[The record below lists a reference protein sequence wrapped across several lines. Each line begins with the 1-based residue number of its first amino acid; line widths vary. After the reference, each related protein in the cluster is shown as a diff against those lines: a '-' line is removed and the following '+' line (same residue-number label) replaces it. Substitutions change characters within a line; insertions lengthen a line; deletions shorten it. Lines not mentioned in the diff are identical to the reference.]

1 MDLTPK
7 QKAFAD
13 EYIKNGGNASD
24 AARKAGYAPKSADV
38 IGRENLRKP
47 TISAYIAEKQSL
59 IEKQKGTDIMSLA
72 EIQQRRSMIARGELT
87 DSFGFAPDFSD
98 QLKSMNDLE
107 KTLAIKEARE
117 EQQKAEEKARLQGEY
132 HIDLDIVPDV
142 FHKMIRDIRAKKHS
156 EYILPGGRGSMKSS
170 TTSLIIPELLKNNSN
185 MHALILRKV
194 GNTIKDSVY
203 AQMKWAIDKLNL
215 TEEFTCKVSPME
227 ITYKPT
233 GQKIYFRGADDP
245 LKIKSIK
252 PEFGYIGIVWF
263 EELDQFAGP
272 EEIRNIQQ
280 SAIRG
285 GNEAYK
291 FKSFNPPRSKNNWA
305 NEYTAEAEEKDENA
319 MVQHSTYLDLGI
331 EQEWLGDIFLDD
343 AEHLK
348 ETNPDAYKNE
358 YLGEANGNGGNVFE
372 YLEIREITAEEIS
385 HFDRIYQ
392 GCDWGFYPDPFAF
405 VRFYYNHNNDTLYFI
420 DEIYEN
426 KLTNRKSADII
437 LERGYTDFEITCD
450 SAEPKSINDF
460 RDFGIPARGAIKGP
474 GSVEYSM
481 KWLQGRR
488 IVIDPKRTPGVHK
501 EFTKYEYERDKDG
514 NIISGYPD
522 KDNHLI
528 DATRYGSEKLW
539 RRRGSSA

>member
-107 KTLAIKEARE
+107 KALKIKQEQE
-117 EQQKAEEKARLQGEY
+117 EKKAAEEAARNAKEY
-132 HIDLDIVPDV
+132 HMDLYNIPDC
-142 FHKMIRDIRAKKHS
+142 FHWAIRDIRDKKHL
-156 EYILPGGRGSMKSS
+156 EYVFKGGRGSTKS
-170 TTSLIIPELLKNNSN
+170 TTVGMTIVELMKNNHDI
-185 MHALILRKV
+185 HAVVCRKV

-203 AQMKWAIDKLNL
+203 NKIKWAIGKQ
-215 TEEFTCKVSPME
+215 EFTEKFDSKLSPME
-227 ITYKPT
+227 ITLKAT

-245 LKIKSIK
+245 DKIKSIN
-252 PEFGYIGIVWF
+252 PEFGYIGILWF

-272 EEIRNIQQ
+272 EEIRKIEQ

-285 GNEAYK
+285 GNLAWI
-291 FKSFNPPRSKNNWA
+291 FKSFNPPKTMNNWA
-305 NEYTAEAEEKDENA
+305 NKYVLEPKENRI
-319 MVQHSTYLDLGI
+319 VHSSTYLDVPK
-331 EQEWLGDIFLDD
+331 EWLGQPFVDE

-348 ETNPDAYKNE
+348 EVNPNAYEHE
-358 YLGEANGNGGNVFE
+358 YMGIANGNGGNVFE
-372 YLEIREITAEEIS
+372 YLEIRDITDEEIS
-385 HFDRIYQ
+385 HMDKIFQ
-392 GCDWGFYPDPFAF
+392 GCDWGFFPDPYAF
-405 VRFYYNHNNDTLYFI
+405 IRLYYNHNTEKIYLI
-420 DEIYEN
+420 DEICEN
-426 KLTNRKSADII
+426 KWSNRKSADEI
-437 LERGYTDFEITCD
+437 LKRKYDDYTITCD
-450 SAEPKSINDF
+450 SAEPKSINDY
-460 RDFGIPARGAIKGP
+460 RDFGLPARGAIKGP

-481 KWLQGRR
+481 KWLQTRT
-488 IVIDPKRTPGVHK
+488 IVIDPKRTPNAYK
-501 EFTKYEYERDKDG
+501 EFSEYEYERDKDG
-514 NIISGYPD
+514 NVISGYPD
-522 KDNHLI
+522 ENNHLI
-528 DATRYGSEKLW
+528 DACRYATESLW
-539 RRRGSSA
+539 RRRGNNA

>member
-38 IGRENLRKP
+38 IGRENIRKP

-117 EQQKAEEKARLQGEY
+117 EQQKAEEAARTEDEY
-132 HIDLDIVPDV
+132 HLDLDIIADV
-142 FHKMIRDIRAKKHS
+142 FHPMVRDIRRGMHT
-156 EYILPGGRGSMKSS
+156 EYVLPGGRGSTKSS
-170 TTSLIIPELLKNNSN
+170 GISCIIIELLKNNSD
-185 MHALILRKV
+185 MHALVLRKV

-203 AQMKWAIDKLNL
+203 AQIKWAISKMGLDA
-215 TEEFTCKVSPME
+215 EFKFKTSPFE

-245 LKIKSIK
+245 MKIKSIK

-285 GNEAYK
+285 GDKAYR
-291 FKSFNPPRSKNNWA
+291 FKSYNPPRSKNNWV
-305 NEYTAEAEEKDENA
+305 NEYTEEVQEKDPEA
-319 MVQHSTYLDLGI
+319 LVTHSTYKDVPKD
-331 EQEWLGDIFLDD
+331 WLGEQFIND

-348 ETNPDAYKNE
+348 EVNPAAYDNE
-358 YLGEANGNGGNVFE
+358 YMGKANGNGGNVFE
-372 YLEIREITAEEIS
+372 FIEEREITDEEIAS
-385 HFDRIYQ
+385 FDKIYQ
-392 GCDWGFYPDPFAF
+392 GVDWGWYPDPFAF
-405 VRFYYNHNNDTLYFI
+405 VRLYYDAARETIYFI
-420 DEIYEN
+420 DEYGTDKEKNSKTAAEI
-426 KLTNRKSADII
+426 KR
-437 LERGYTDFEITCD
+437 RGYDDYIITCD
-450 SAEPKSINDF
+450 SAEKKSTSDY
-460 RDFGIPARGAIKGP
+460 RDEGLPARDAIKGP

-481 KWLQGRR
+481 KWLQGKKL
-488 IVIDPKRTPGVHK
+488 VFDPRRTPKARK
-501 EFTKYEYERDKDG
+501 EFKKYEYERDKDG

-522 KDNHLI
+522 KDNHFI
-528 DATRYGSEKLW
+528 DASRYATESLW
-539 RRRGSSA
+539 RRRGNSA

>member
-7 QKAFAD
+7 QKVFAD

-107 KTLAIKEARE
+107 KALKIKQEQE
-117 EQQKAEEKARLQGEY
+117 EKKMAEEAARNAKPY
-132 HIDLDIVPDV
+132 HMDLYNIPDC
-142 FHKMIRDIRAKKHS
+142 FHQTIRDIRDKEHL
-156 EYILPGGRGSMKSS
+156 EYVFKGGRGSTKS
-170 TTSLIIPELLKNNSN
+170 TTVGMTIVELMKNNHDI
-185 MHALILRKV
+185 HAVVCRKV

-203 AQMKWAIDKLNL
+203 NKIKWAIGKQEF
-215 TEEFTCKVSPME
+215 TEEFDSKLSPME
-227 ITYKPT
+227 ITLKST

-245 LKIKSIK
+245 EKIKSIN
-252 PEFGYIGIVWF
+252 PEFGYIGILWF

-272 EEIRNIQQ
+272 EEIRKIEQ

-285 GNEAYK
+285 GDIAWI
-291 FKSFNPPRSKNNWA
+291 FKSFNPPKTMNNWA
-305 NEYTAEAEEKDENA
+305 NKYILEPKENRI
-319 MVQHSTYLDLGI
+319 VHSSTYLDVPKG
-331 EQEWLGDIFLDD
+331 WLGQPFIDE

-348 ETNPDAYKNE
+348 EVNPNAYEHE
-358 YLGEANGNGGNVFE
+358 YMGVANGNGGNVFE
-372 YLEIREITAEEIS
+372 YLEIRDITDEEIS
-385 HFDRIYQ
+385 HMDKIFQ
-392 GCDWGFYPDPFAF
+392 GCDWGFFPDPYAF
-405 VRFYYNHNNDTLYFI
+405 IRLYYNHNTEKIYLI

-426 KLTNRKSADII
+426 KWSNRKSADEI
-437 LERGYTDFEITCD
+437 LKRKYDDYAITCD
-450 SAEPKSINDF
+450 SAEPKSINDY
-460 RDFGIPARGAIKGP
+460 RDFGLPARGAIKGP

-481 KWLQGRR
+481 KWLQTRT
-488 IVIDPKRTPGVHK
+488 IVIDPKRTPNAYK
-501 EFTKYEYERDKDG
+501 EFSEYEYERDKDG
-514 NIISGYPD
+514 NVISGYPD
-522 KDNHLI
+522 ENNHLI
-528 DATRYGSEKLW
+528 DACRYATESLW
-539 RRRGSSA
+539 RRRGNNA

>member
-1 MDLTPK
+1 MNLTPK
-7 QKAFAD
+7 QKAFVH

-24 AARKAGYAPKSADV
+24 AARRAGYKNHEVEGSRLIRNDKV
-38 IGRENLRKP
+38 L
-47 TISAYIAEKQSL
+47 AYIAEKQSL

-117 EQQKAEEKARLQGEY
+117 EQRKAEEKARLQSEY

-142 FHKMIRDIRAKKHS
+142 FHKMIRDIRTKKHS

-170 TTSLIIPELLKNNSN
+170 TISLIIPELLKNNPN

-203 AQMKWAIDKLNL
+203 AQMKWAIDKLDLN
-215 TEEFTCKVSPME
+215 EEFTCKVSPME

-305 NEYTAEAEEKDENA
+305 NEYTAEAEEKDDSA
-319 MVQHSTYLDLGI
+319 LVVHSTYLDLGI
-331 EQEWLGDIFLDD
+331 EQEWLGDIFLAD

-348 ETNPDAYKNE
+348 EVNPDAYENE
-358 YLGEANGNGGNVFE
+358 YLGKANGNGGNIFE
-372 YLEIREITAEEIS
+372 YIEERTITDEEIS

-392 GCDWGFYPDPFAF
+392 GNDWGFFPDPYAF
-405 VRFYYNHNNDTLYFI
+405 IRLYYNHNTEKIYLI

-426 KLTNRKSADII
+426 KWSNRKSADEI
-437 LERGYTDFEITCD
+437 LKRKYDDYAITCD
-450 SAEPKSINDF
+450 SAEPKSINDY
-460 RDFGIPARGAIKGP
+460 RDFGLPARGAIKGP
-474 GSVEYSM
+474 GSIEYSM
-481 KWLQGRR
+481 KWFQTRT
-488 IVIDPKRTPGVHK
+488 IVIDPKRTPNAYK
-501 EFTKYEYERDKDG
+501 EFSNYEYERDKDG

-522 KDNHLI
+522 ENNHLI
-528 DATRYGSEKLW
+528 DACRYATESLW
-539 RRRGSSA
+539 RRRGNNA

>member
-24 AARKAGYAPKSADV
+24 AARKAGYKNYEVEGYRLIRNDKVLS
-38 IGRENLRKP
+38 
-47 TISAYIAEKQSL
+47 YIAEKQAK
-59 IEKQKGTDIMSLA
+59 IEKQKCTDIMSLA

-117 EQQKAEEKARLQGEY
+117 EQRKAEEKARLQSEY

-142 FHKMIRDIRAKKHS
+142 FHKMIRDIRKKKHS

-170 TTSLIIPELLKNNSN
+170 TISLIIPELLKNNPN

-203 AQMKWAIDKLNL
+203 AQMKWAIDKLDLN
-215 TEEFTCKVSPME
+215 EEFVCKVSPME

-272 EEIRNIQQ
+272 EEIRSIQQ

-305 NEYTAEAEEKDENA
+305 NEYTAEAEEKDDSA
-319 MVQHSTYLDLGI
+319 LVVHSTYLNLGI
-331 EQEWLGDIFLDD
+331 EQEWLGDIFLED

>member
-1 MDLTPK
+1 MNLTPK
-7 QKAFAD
+7 QEAFAL

-24 AARKAGYAPKSADV
+24 AARKAGYKNYEVEGYRLIRNDKVLS
-38 IGRENLRKP
+38 
-47 TISAYIAEKQSL
+47 YIAEKQAK
-59 IEKQKGTDIMSLA
+59 IEKQKCTDIMSLA

-132 HIDLDIVPDV
+132 HIDLNIVPDV
-142 FHKMIRDIRAKKHS
+142 FHKMIRDIRAKKHT

-170 TTSLIIPELLKNNSN
+170 TISLIIPELLKNNPN

-203 AQMKWAIDKLNL
+203 AQMKWAIDKLDLN
-215 TEEFTCKVSPME
+215 EEFMCKVSPME

-305 NEYTAEAEEKDENA
+305 NEYTAEAEEKDDSTL
-319 MVQHSTYLDLGI
+319 VVHSTYLDLGI
-331 EQEWLGDIFLDD
+331 EQEWLGDIFLAD

-348 ETNPDAYKNE
+348 EVNPDAYDNE
-358 YLGEANGNGGNVFE
+358 YLGHANGNGGNIFE
-372 YLEIREITAEEIS
+372 YIEERTITDEEIS

-392 GCDWGFYPDPFAF
+392 GVDWGWFPDPYAFA
-405 VRFYYNHNNDTLYFI
+405 RIYYDHARETIYFL
-420 DEIYEN
+420 DEIGEN
-426 KLTNRKSADII
+426 KKSNDWTAAEIKK
-437 LERGYTDFEITCD
+437 RGYDDYVITCD
-450 SAEPKSINDF
+450 SAENKSVNDY
-460 RDFGIPARGAIKGP
+460 RDAGLPARGAIKGP
-474 GSVEYSM
+474 GSIEYSM
-481 KWLQGRR
+481 KWLQKRKL
-488 IVIDPKRTPGVHK
+488 VFDPARTPKALK
-501 EFTKYEYERDKDG
+501 EFKKYEYERDKDG

-522 KDNHLI
+522 KDNHFI
-528 DATRYGSEKLW
+528 DACRYATEEMW
-539 RRRGSSA
+539 RRRGCSA

>member
-1 MDLTPK
+1 MGLTPK

-24 AARKAGYAPKSADV
+24 AARKAGYKNYEVEGYRLIRNDKVLS
-38 IGRENLRKP
+38 
-47 TISAYIAEKQSL
+47 YIAEKQAK
-59 IEKQKGTDIMSLA
+59 IEKQKCTDIMSLA

-107 KTLAIKEARE
+107 KTLAIKETKE
-117 EQQKAEEKARLQGEY
+117 EQQRIAERARLQEVY
-132 HIDLDIVPDV
+132 HLDLSVVPDV
-142 FHKMIRDIRAKKHS
+142 FHRMIRDIRAKKHS

-170 TTSLIIPELLKNNSN
+170 TISLIIPELIKNNPN

-203 AQMKWAIDKLNL
+203 AQMKWALDKLNL
-215 TEEFTCKVSPME
+215 SEEFTCKVSPME

-305 NEYTAEAEEKDENA
+305 NEYTAEAEEKDDSA
-319 MVQHSTYLDLGI
+319 LVVHSTYLDLDI
-331 EQEWLGDIFLDD
+331 EQEWLGDIFLED

-420 DEIYEN
+420 DEIYKN

-481 KWLQGRR
+481 KWLQGRK

>member
-1 MDLTPK
+1 MGLTPK

-24 AARKAGYAPKSADV
+24 AARKAGYKNYEVEGYRLIRNDKVLS
-38 IGRENLRKP
+38 
-47 TISAYIAEKQSL
+47 YIAEKQAK
-59 IEKQKGTDIMSLA
+59 IEKQKCTDIMSLA

-107 KTLAIKEARE
+107 KTLAIKETKE
-117 EQQKAEEKARLQGEY
+117 EQQRIAERARLQEVY
-132 HIDLDIVPDV
+132 HLDLSVVPDV
-142 FHKMIRDIRAKKHS
+142 FHRMIRDIRAKKHS

-170 TTSLIIPELLKNNSN
+170 TISLIIPELIKNNPN

-203 AQMKWAIDKLNL
+203 AQMKWALDKLNL
-215 TEEFTCKVSPME
+215 SEEFTCKVSPME

-305 NEYTAEAEEKDENA
+305 NEYTAEAEEKDDSA
-319 MVQHSTYLDLGI
+319 LVVHSTYLDLDI
-331 EQEWLGDIFLDD
+331 EQEWLGDIFLED

-420 DEIYEN
+420 DEIYKN

>member
-1 MDLTPK
+1 MRLTPK

-24 AARKAGYAPKSADV
+24 AARKAGYKKAPEQ
-38 IGRENLRKP
+38 GCENLKKP
-47 TISAYIAEKQSL
+47 NISAYISEKQSL

-87 DSFGFAPDFSD
+87 DSFGFVPDFSD

-117 EQQKAEEKARLQGEY
+117 EQRKAEEKARLQGEY
-132 HIDLDIVPDV
+132 HIDLNIVPDV

-170 TTSLIIPELLKNNSN
+170 TISLIIPELLKNNPN

-203 AQMKWAIDKLNL
+203 AQMKWAIDKLGL
-215 TEEFTCKVSPME
+215 SEEFVCKVSPME

-263 EELDQFAGP
+263 EELDQFSNP

-305 NEYTAEAEEKDENA
+305 NEYTAEAEEKDENV
-319 MVQHSTYLDLGI
+319 MVVHSTYLDLGI
-331 EQEWLGDIFLDD
+331 EQEWLGDVFLAD

-348 ETNPDAYKNE
+348 EVNPDAYDNE
-358 YLGEANGNGGNVFE
+358 YLGHANGNGGNIFE
-372 YLEIREITAEEIS
+372 YIEERTITDEEIS

-392 GCDWGFYPDPFAF
+392 GVDWGWYPDKYAF
-405 VRFYYNHNNDTLYFI
+405 SRIYYDSARETIYFI

-426 KLTNRKSADII
+426 KKSNEWTANEIKRRQYDD
-437 LERGYTDFEITCD
+437 YEITCD
-450 SAEPKSINDF
+450 SAEPKSINDY
-460 RDFGIPARGAIKGP
+460 RDLGLPARGAIKGP
-474 GSVEYSM
+474 GSIEYSM
-481 KWLQGRR
+481 KWLQRR
-488 IVIDPKRTPGVHK
+488 KLVFDPKRTPNACK
-501 EFTKYEYERDKDG
+501 EFKKYEYERDKDG
-514 NIISGYPD
+514 NICSGYPD

-528 DATRYGSEKLW
+528 DSVRYGSESLW
-539 RRRGSSA
+539 RRRGNSA

>member
-24 AARKAGYAPKSADV
+24 AARKAGYSNGIIRNATKKLLEKDC
-38 IGRENLRKP
+38 
-47 TISAYIAEKQSL
+47 ISAYIAKKQAE
-59 IEKQKGTDIMSLA
+59 IEKQNGTDIMSLA
-72 EIQQRRSMIARGELT
+72 EIQQRRSMIARGELK

-107 KTLAIKEARE
+107 KTLAIKETKE
-117 EQQKAEEKARLQGEY
+117 EQQRIAERARLQEAY
-132 HIDLDIVPDV
+132 HLDLSVVPDV
-142 FHKMIRDIRAKKHS
+142 FHRMIRDIRAKKHS

-170 TTSLIIPELLKNNSN
+170 TISLIIPELIKNNPN

-215 TEEFTCKVSPME
+215 TEEFICKVSPME

-305 NEYTAEAEEKDENA
+305 NEYTAEAEEKDKNV
-319 MVQHSTYLDLGI
+319 MVVHSTYLDLGI
-331 EQEWLGDIFLDD
+331 EQEWLGDVFLAD

-348 ETNPDAYKNE
+348 EVNPDAYDNE
-358 YLGEANGNGGNVFE
+358 YLGHANGNGGNIFE
-372 YLEIREITAEEIS
+372 YIEERTITDEEIS

-392 GCDWGFYPDPFAF
+392 GVDWGWYPDKYAF
-405 VRFYYNHNNDTLYFI
+405 SRIHYDSDREIIYFI

-426 KLTNRKSADII
+426 KKSNEWTANEIKRRQYDD
-437 LERGYTDFEITCD
+437 YEITCD
-450 SAEPKSINDF
+450 SAEPKSINDY
-460 RDFGIPARGAIKGP
+460 RDLGLPARGAIKGP
-474 GSVEYSM
+474 GSIEYSM
-481 KWLQGRR
+481 KWLQRR
-488 IVIDPKRTPGVHK
+488 KLVFDPKRTPNACK
-501 EFTKYEYERDKDG
+501 EFKKYEYERDKDG
-514 NIISGYPD
+514 NICSGYPD

-528 DATRYGSEKLW
+528 DSVRYGSESLW
-539 RRRGSSA
+539 RRRGNSA

>member
-1 MDLTPK
+1 MNLTPK

-107 KTLAIKEARE
+107 KMLAIKEARE
-117 EQQKAEEKARLQGEY
+117 EQKKAEEKARLQGEY
-132 HIDLDIVPDV
+132 HIDLNIVPDV

-170 TTSLIIPELLKNNSN
+170 TISLIIPELLKNNPN

-203 AQMKWAIDKLNL
+203 AQMKWALDKMNL
-215 TEEFTCKVSPME
+215 SEEFTCKVSPME

-305 NEYTAEAEEKDENA
+305 NEYTAEAEEKDDSA
-319 MVQHSTYLDLGI
+319 LVVHSTYLDLDI
-331 EQEWLGDIFLDD
+331 EQEWLGDIFLAD

-348 ETNPDAYKNE
+348 EVNPDAYDNE
-358 YLGEANGNGGNVFE
+358 YLGHANGNGGNIFE
-372 YLEIREITAEEIS
+372 YIEERTITDEEIS

-392 GCDWGFYPDPFAF
+392 GVDWGWFPDPYAFA
-405 VRFYYNHNNDTLYFI
+405 RLYYDHARETIYFL
-420 DEIYEN
+420 DEIGEN
-426 KLTNRKSADII
+426 KKSNDWTAAEIKK
-437 LERGYTDFEITCD
+437 RGYDDYVITCD
-450 SAEPKSINDF
+450 SAENKSVNDY
-460 RDFGIPARGAIKGP
+460 RDAGLPARGAIKGP

-481 KWLQGRR
+481 KWLQKRKL
-488 IVIDPKRTPGVHK
+488 VFDPARTPKALK
-501 EFTKYEYERDKDG
+501 EFKKYEYERDKDG

-522 KDNHLI
+522 KDNHFI
-528 DATRYGSEKLW
+528 DACRYATEEMW
-539 RRRGSSA
+539 RRRGYSA

>member
-1 MDLTPK
+1 
-7 QKAFAD
+7 
-13 EYIKNGGNASD
+13 
-24 AARKAGYAPKSADV
+24 
-38 IGRENLRKP
+38 
-47 TISAYIAEKQSL
+47 
-59 IEKQKGTDIMSLA
+59 
-72 EIQQRRSMIARGELT
+72 MIARGELT

-107 KTLAIKEARE
+107 KALAIKEAKE
-117 EQQKAEEKARLQGEY
+117 EQQKAEEKARLKGEY
-132 HIDLDIVPDV
+132 HIDLSIVPDV
-142 FHKMIRDIRAKKHS
+142 FHPMIRDIRAKKHS

-170 TTSLIIPELLKNNSN
+170 TISLIIPELIKNNPN

-203 AQMKWAIDKLNL
+203 AQMKWAIDKLGLN
-215 TEEFTCKVSPME
+215 EEFTCKVSPME

-291 FKSFNPPRSKNNWA
+291 FKSFNPPRSRNNWA
-305 NEYTAEAEEKDENA
+305 NEYTAEAEEKDNNA
-319 MVQHSTYLDLGI
+319 LVVHSTYLDLGI
-331 EQEWLGDIFLDD
+331 EQEWLGDIFLAD

-348 ETNPDAYKNE
+348 EVNPDAYDNE
-358 YLGEANGNGGNVFE
+358 YLGQANGNGGNIFE
-372 YLEIREITAEEIS
+372 YIEERTITDEEIAS
-385 HFDRIYQ
+385 FDRIYQ
-392 GCDWGFYPDPFAF
+392 GVDWGWYPDPFAF
-405 VRFYYNHNNDTLYFI
+405 VRVHYDSARETIYFL
-420 DEIYEN
+420 DEYGAN
-426 KLTNRKSADII
+426 KKKNSETAAEIKR
-437 LERGYTDFEITCD
+437 RGYNDYVITCD
-450 SAEPKSINDF
+450 SAEKKSTSDF
-460 RDFGIPARGAIKGP
+460 RDEGLPARDAIKGP

-481 KWLQGRR
+481 KWLQGKKLVFDLR
-488 IVIDPKRTPGVHK
+488 RTPKARK
-501 EFTKYEYERDKDG
+501 EFKKYEYERDKDG

-522 KDNHLI
+522 KDNHFI
-528 DATRYGSEKLW
+528 DATRYATESLW
-539 RRRGSSA
+539 TRRGNSA

>member
-1 MDLTPK
+1 MNLTPK

-24 AARKAGYAPKSADV
+24 AARKAGYKNYEVEGYRLIRNDKVLS
-38 IGRENLRKP
+38 
-47 TISAYIAEKQSL
+47 YIAEKQSL

-107 KTLAIKEARE
+107 KTLAIKETKE
-117 EQQKAEEKARLQGEY
+117 EQQRIAERARLQEVY
-132 HIDLDIVPDV
+132 HLDLSVVPDV
-142 FHKMIRDIRAKKHS
+142 FHRMIRDIRAKKHT

-170 TTSLIIPELLKNNSN
+170 TISLIIPELLKNNSN

-203 AQMKWAIDKLNL
+203 AQMKWAIDKLDLN
-215 TEEFTCKVSPME
+215 EEFTCKVSPME

-305 NEYTAEAEEKDENA
+305 NEYTAEAEEKDDSTL
-319 MVQHSTYLDLGI
+319 VVHSTYLDLGI
-331 EQEWLGDIFLDD
+331 EQEWLGDIFLAD

-348 ETNPDAYKNE
+348 EVNPDAYDNE
-358 YLGEANGNGGNVFE
+358 YLGHANGNGGNIFE
-372 YLEIREITAEEIS
+372 YIEERTITDEEIS

-392 GCDWGFYPDPFAF
+392 GVDWGWFPDPYAFA
-405 VRFYYNHNNDTLYFI
+405 RIYYDHARETIYFL
-420 DEIYEN
+420 DEIGEN
-426 KLTNRKSADII
+426 KKSNDWTAAEIKK
-437 LERGYTDFEITCD
+437 RGYDDYVITCD
-450 SAEPKSINDF
+450 SAENKSVNDY
-460 RDFGIPARGAIKGP
+460 RDAGLPARGAIKGP
-474 GSVEYSM
+474 GSIEYSM
-481 KWLQGRR
+481 KWLQKRKL
-488 IVIDPKRTPGVHK
+488 VFDPARTPKALK
-501 EFTKYEYERDKDG
+501 EFKKYEYERDKDG

-522 KDNHLI
+522 KDNHFI
-528 DATRYGSEKLW
+528 DACRYATEEMW
-539 RRRGSSA
+539 RRRGCSA